1 MIGESLDWE
10 DDTQMDDWV
19 KRQKAEIKQ
28 LQVKLD
34 TSKKEFKQS
43 QAEVESLRL
52 EDPILYRKKQGVL
65 EKVKVQLEKKI
76 EKLNQR
82 IAKVKEIESKLK

>member
-1 MIGESLDWE
+1 M
-10 DDTQMDDWV
+10 
-19 KRQKAEIKQ
+19 
-28 LQVKLD
+28 QVKLD